1 MIFGALTLKQNKR
14 ILGRILKFLSQFRSI
29 RTPPIMPGLSLDH
42 AVEVWIVKIRNN
54 ETACGKGTDGDV
66 RYLNGFSDV
75 SSS

>member
-1 MIFGALTLKQNKR
+1 
-14 ILGRILKFLSQFRSI
+14 
-29 RTPPIMPGLSLDH
+29 MPGLSLDH